1 MSSQG
6 GVGGA
11 CGHHP
16 AMEDDLALIYPNS
29 SSSSSAPLSQE
40 VLYCAK
46 KAGVTHILKAGGA
59 QVLHL

>member
-16 AMEDDLALIYPNS
+16 AMEDDLALIYPN